1 MFCYIFVVRVE
12 FNYQDYSVKHKF
24 YDTKSHDLPSDIKFY
39 SQWNLDKLEGFLF
52 PLIKAKTYHKSFL
65 FVYVR
70 CFQLPTSLGFT
81 KFSDRQK

>member
-1 MFCYIFVVRVE
+1 MFFRMFAVRVE

-52 PLIKAKTYHKSFL
+52 PYIKKQNCIWGEKLTTENTLI
-65 FVYVR
+65 V
-70 CFQLPTSLGFT
+70 
-81 KFSDRQK
+81 